1 MKALLTRLAIRWLR
15 RHSPHSL
22 SYLIAPYTPRP
33 RPAPP
38 PAPEPPDVAAWVK
51 TLQSLPMEDTE

>member
-1 MKALLTRLAIRWLR
+1 MNAILTRLAIRWLR

-38 PAPEPPDVAAWVK
+38 PEPPPAAWVK
-51 TLQSLPMEDTE
+51 TLQALPMEDE